1 MSTTDWTP
9 SRPPRRRGRA
19 LLLVLAALVLFGGG
33 TSLSFYVDSLWFDSL
48 GFADIFW
55 KTLRIQSTVFSVFTL
70 ATFVLL
76 YAAYAALKPAQLDL
90 TSGPI
95 LINGQPL
102 RLPVEPVLRMIALIA
117 SAFLAVVT
125 GLGMMAEWNTFALYW
140 YQVPPAAGAA
150 LDPIFGRPTTFYLF
164 TLPVWQLVAGWLTSI
179 AVIVAVVSVFFAVVA
194 GGSRAITRSSLSR
207 SHALRGVSVAGA
219 FLLLAF
225 AVGTYVGRFT
235 RLLDDHTI
243 FAGITYTDAHVL
255 VPGLLYVSIALVL
268 GALVCAVNAVAA
280 PKMRFVAIAVV
291 PAFATWVVVSMAAW
305 YVNGFVVKPNELAR
319 ERPFIAHNIAAT
331 QDAFALSR
339 IEEKPFPAEAGIAAI
354 DANNNRETIDNIRLW
369 DWRALQDTLR
379 QIQEIR
385 TYYDFPDIDIDR
397 YNLGG
402 TVRQTMMAVRELN
415 VERLPESSRNWINE
429 KLIYTHGYGVT
440 MNPVNG
446 FTPEGLPELL
456 LGNMPVQS
464 TVPGLTLT
472 RPQVYF
478 GELTNTD
485 VYVKTNQKEF
495 DYPQG
500 ETNSFVTYEGTGG
513 IQMGGLLRRLLIA
526 LDRGDIGKVPFSDD
540 ITSESRLLMRR
551 NIRERLETV
560 APFLTFDS
568 DPYIVVTKEGRLVWM
583 VDGFTTSDSYPYARH
598 YRLGNQ
604 RLNYMRNSIKATV
617 DAYDGTV
624 SLYVFDADD
633 PVIASYRGLFP
644 SLFRDA
650 SEMSDDLRSHV
661 RYPELML
668 EMQAAVYGLYHMT
681 TPDVFYNR
689 EDLWTVASEVR
700 TQDVRDT
707 SAQTMEPNFVLMR
720 LPGEQGTEFVEI
732 LPFTPA
738 NRNNLIG
745 WIAGRSDG
753 ANYGKSIVYDFP
765 KTKLVDGPL
774 QIEARIDQNAQL
786 SGQLSLWNQQG
797 SHVRRGTLIVIP
809 VGRGMLYA
817 EPIYLQAERSP
828 MPELRIVVL
837 ALQDRLAYGP
847 NFETALSALFGN
859 TASTLG
865 APIAASQAPTSAPS
879 TTAPG
884 DGASPTAGANA
895 VSSTQD
901 LIRAA
906 AQDLEAY
913 QRLTAEGKL
922 GEAGQRLE
930 TLKQK
935 LTELQG
941 RR

>member
-1 MSTTDWTP
+1 MSTADWTP
-9 SRPPRRRGRA
+9 SRPPRRRGRF
-19 LLLVLAALVLFGGG
+19 LLLALAALVLFGGG

-55 KTLRIQSTVFSVFTL
+55 KTLRIQSTVFSIFTL

-102 RLPVEPVLRMIALIA
+102 RLPVEPVLRTIALIA
-117 SAFLAVVT
+117 SAFLAAVT
-125 GLGMMAEWNTFALYW
+125 GLGMMAEWTTFAIYW
-140 YQVPPAAGAA
+140 HQVPAAAGAT

-225 AVGTYVGRFT
+225 AADTYVGRFS
-235 RLLDDHTI
+235 RMLDDHTI

-268 GALVCAVNAVAA
+268 GALVCAINAVAA
-280 PKMRFVAIAVV
+280 PKMRFVAVAVV
-291 PAFATWVVVSMAAW
+291 PAFATWVMVSVAAW

-331 QDAFALSR
+331 QDAFALNR

-354 DANNNRETIDNIRLW
+354 DADNNRETIDNIRLW

-397 YNLGG
+397 YTLGG

-415 VERLPESSRNWINE
+415 VDRLPESSRNWINE

-513 IQMGGLLRRLLIA
+513 IQMGGLMRRLLIA

-568 DPYIVVTKEGRLVWM
+568 DPYIVVTKDGRLVWM

-598 YRLGNQ
+598 YRLGNA
-604 RLNYMRNSIKATV
+604 RLNYMRNSVKATV

-633 PVIASYRGLFP
+633 PVIASYRELFP

-700 TQDVRDT
+700 TTDVRDT
-707 SAQTMEPNFVLMR
+707 TAQTMEPNFVLMK
-720 LPGEQGTEFVEI
+720 LPGEQGTEFIEI

-753 ANYGKSIVYDFP
+753 ANYGKSVVYDFP

-865 APIAASQAPTSAPS
+865 SPVAASQAPGNAPS
-879 TTAPG
+879 TAAPG
-884 DGASPTAGANA
+884 DVSSPTASANA
-895 VSSTQD
+895 ASSTQD

>member
-70 ATFVLL
+70 GTFVLL

-102 RLPVEPVLRMIALIA
+102 RLPVEPVLRMIALVA

-604 RLNYMRNSIKATV
+604 RLNYMRNSVKATV

-700 TQDVRDT
+700 TTDVRDT
-707 SAQTMEPNFVLMR
+707 SAQTMEPNFVLMK
-720 LPGEQGTEFVEI
+720 LPGEQGTEFIEI

-753 ANYGKSIVYDFP
+753 ENYGKSIVYDFP

-865 APIAASQAPTSAPS
+865 APIAASQAPTAAPS

-884 DGASPTAGANA
+884 DSGSQAAGVNA
-895 VSSTQD
+895 ASSTQD

-930 TLKQK
+930 TLKQR